1 LLRKWFSVLTII
13 QKFILGGQIMRSKQ
27 GLTKLIAIAI
37 TLVLVFSL
45 VACGSNSNSNNN
57 VSNADSTQQNVSTT
71 TAAGFSWDMAKGST
85 IKVLFN
91 QHPYAEAIIKKIPDF
106 ETKTGIK
113 VEYSLTPEENYF
125 DKVTTSLNSKT
136 GDPDLFMTG
145 AYQVWEYAP
154 PGYVQDLSKFIN
166 DPNATS
172 PDYDIDDFYQGIL
185 GALRWDLVAGH
196 KTGTGPQWAL
206 PLGFEM
212 YTLAYNKRV
221 FAEKGLTPPTTMDE
235 LLATSAKL
243 QEFNGKGSYGLA
255 IRGTR
260 NWATIHPGYMT
271 SYATWGAKDFEV
283 ENDKLVAKVNSKEAV
298 DMTDMWLKLI
308 KQGGSP
314 TWSSYTWYQAGAD
327 LGAGKAAML
336 YDADCNG
343 YFQNPEG
350 ASKEAGNIAW
360 VKAPLP
366 TGKDQVNSNLW
377 TWAMG
382 MNAASKNQQAAW
394 IFLQH
399 FTGKEYSLWASVNAK
414 VVDPARKS
422 VFEDASFQ
430 AVLAKSDGY
439 AQAFKDQI
447 EGTTIQFTPQPHF
460 FETTTEWAATLQDLV
475 GGKYKTTQ
483 EAMDALKVKMD
494 KAVEDV
500 EVK

>member
-1 LLRKWFSVLTII
+1 MSFKNSLKKVVA
-13 QKFILGGQIMRSKQ
+13 LGVAS
-27 GLTKLIAIAI
+27 AISI
-37 TLVLVFSL
+37 SL
-45 VACGSNSNSNNN
+45 VACGSNSTEPGTSTTDT
-57 VSNADSTQQNVSTT
+57 AAASTQSTDSSK
-71 TAAGFSWDMAKGST
+71 AFSWDMAKGSKL
-85 IKVLFN
+85 KVLFN
-91 QHPYAEAIIKKIPDF
+91 QHPYAEAIIKKLPDF
-106 ETKTGIK
+106 EAKTGIK
-113 VEYSLTPEENYF
+113 VEYSITPEENYF
-125 DKVTTSLNSKT
+125 DKVTTSLNSKS

-154 PGYVQDLSKFIN
+154 AGYVEDLTKYIQDTSL
-166 DPNATS
+166 TS
-172 PDYDIDDFYQGIL
+172 PDYDVNDFYPGIMN
-185 GALRWDLVAGH
+185 ALKWDLIAGH

-212 YTLAYNKRV
+212 YTLAYNKKV
-221 FAEKGLTPPTTMDE
+221 FDQKGLQPPKTMDE
-235 LLATSAKL
+235 LLALCSKL
-243 QEFNGKGSYGLA
+243 QGFNGSGSYALA
-255 IRGTR
+255 LRGTR

-271 SYATWGAKDFEV
+271 TFATWGAKDFEV
-283 ENDKLVAKVNSKEAV
+283 EGDKLVSKVNSKESV
-298 DMTDMWLKLI
+298 EMTDAWLKLI
-308 KQGGSP
+308 KAGGSP
-314 TWSSYTWYQAGAD
+314 TWANYTWYQAGAD

-377 TWAMG
+377 TWAMA
-382 MNAASKNQQAAW
+382 MNSASKNKTASW
-394 IFLQH
+394 LFLQY

-414 VVDPARKS
+414 AVDPARKS

-430 AVLAKSDGY
+430 QLLSKSTGY
-439 AQAFKDQI
+439 AQAFKEQI
-447 EGTTIQFTPQPHF
+447 DGTTIQFTPQPHF

-483 EAMDALKVKMD
+483 EAMDQLKKKMD
-494 KAVEDV
+494 SAVEDV